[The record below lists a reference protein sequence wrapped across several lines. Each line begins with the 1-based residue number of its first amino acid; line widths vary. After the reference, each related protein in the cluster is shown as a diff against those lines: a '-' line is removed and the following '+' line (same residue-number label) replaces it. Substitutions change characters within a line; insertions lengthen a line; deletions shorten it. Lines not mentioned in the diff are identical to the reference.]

1 VARGEV
7 AGTELIPAGAVW
19 SFLDDGTD
27 PGSGW
32 REPGFDDSAWAQ
44 GPAELGFGD
53 GDEATELDPGPPS
66 SPVVTTCLRHTFA
79 VSDPVELGELTLSL
93 LRDDGAIV
101 YANGIEV
108 VRSNM
113 PPGEVDASTRAATDV
128 ASEDEQAFLSFTLS
142 PDVLV
147 AGDNVLAVELHQSDR
162 KIKDASFDLSL
173 EAASPA
179 VEIKRGPYL
188 QKATPTSIVVRWRT
202 AVPTDSRVLWGSS
215 PEALTNSLESVSPT
229 EEHELELRGLAPET
243 RVYYAVGTTQ
253 EILAGGDDDHS
264 FTTPP
269 PVGTRLPLRIWVTG
283 DSGSCGSSEDG
294 CRRVGLVRDAYLS
307 QPGSEATD
315 VWLMLGD
322 NAYSDGKDS
331 EYTRGLFRV
340 FPTLLR
346 RTVLWPA
353 PGNHEFDES
362 DSATQTGPYY
372 EAFTLPT
379 AGEAGGLPSGTEA
392 YYSFDYGN
400 IHFVSLDSHDTLRT
414 APDDPV
420 NDVCAPGEGGA
431 MYQWLCADLAAT
443 EQDFVIVYWHHPP
456 YSKGSHDSDD
466 GGRET
471 DMRERFVPVLEDH
484 GVDLQLTGHSHSY
497 ERSILLDGHYG
508 RSRDYDPALHA
519 VDPGDGDPQGDG
531 AYQKLEIGPRPHQG
545 AVYSVVGSSSRLT
558 SADLDHPVMAVS
570 VESLGSLVLDVV
582 GRQLDGRFL
591 DETGAVRDRFR
602 ILKGPLLPACN
613 DGLDNDGDGRRDL
626 ADPVCDRPEQTWE
639 HSQCQ
644 DGLDNDGDGALD
656 FDGGLSALGSALAPP
671 DPQCEARPWGIIERE
686 RLCGLGHELVLV
698 LVGWAWLRRR
708 RIGRVA
714 A

>member
-1 VARGEV
+1 
-7 AGTELIPAGAVW
+7 
-19 SFLDDGTD
+19 
-27 PGSGW
+27 
-32 REPGFDDSAWAQ
+32 
-44 GPAELGFGD
+44 
-53 GDEATELDPGPPS
+53 
-66 SPVVTTCLRHTFA
+66 
-79 VSDPVELGELTLSL
+79 
-93 LRDDGAIV
+93 
-101 YANGIEV
+101 
-108 VRSNM
+108 
-113 PPGEVDASTRAATDV
+113 
-128 ASEDEQAFLSFTLS
+128 
-142 PDVLV
+142 
-147 AGDNVLAVELHQSDR
+147 
-162 KIKDASFDLSL
+162 
-173 EAASPA
+173 
-179 VEIKRGPYL
+179 
-188 QKATPTSIVVRWRT
+188 
-202 AVPTDSRVLWGSS
+202 
-215 PEALTNSLESVSPT
+215 
-229 EEHELELRGLAPET
+229 
-243 RVYYAVGTTQ
+243 
-253 EILAGGDDDHS
+253 
-264 FTTPP
+264 
-269 PVGTRLPLRIWVTG
+269 
-283 DSGSCGSSEDG
+283 
-294 CRRVGLVRDAYLS
+294 
-307 QPGSEATD
+307 
-315 VWLMLGD
+315 MLGD

-353 PGNHEFDES
+353 PGNHEFDKS

-471 DMRERFVPVLEDH
+471 EMRERFVPVLEDH

-508 RSRDYDPALHA
+508 KSRDFDPALHA

-531 AYQKLEIGPRPHQG
+531 PYQKLEIGPRPHQG
-545 AVYSVVGSSSRLT
+545 AVYSVVGSSSRL
-558 SADLDHPVMAVS
+558 SRADLDHPVMAVS

-582 GRQLDGRFL
+582 GRQLDGTFL

-626 ADPVCDRPEQTWE
+626 ADPVCDTPGQVWE
-639 HSQCQ
+639 HAQCQ

-656 FDGGLSALGSALAPP
+656 FDGGLSFLGSALAPP
-671 DPQCEARPWGIIERE
+671 DPQCEARPWRIIERPS
-686 RLCGLGHELVLV
+686 LVCGLGHELVLV
-698 LVGWAWLRRR
+698 LVGWASLRRR
-708 RIGRVA
+708 RIGGAVA
-714 A
+714 